1 MKNTA
6 NLSKSD
12 NITLSRKDLEKVKN
26 DMFNAGYAAGAQKLD
41 ITEEDLVEIN
51 LNLTFA
57 GNIIARVGGPK
68 ELVDWLYHVSRKCIA
83 IINKE
88 KE

>member
-6 NLSKSD
+6 KLSKSD

-41 ITEEDLVEIN
+41 ITEKDLVEIN
-51 LNLTFA
+51 LNLTLAAKTVEKA
-57 GNIIARVGGPK
+57 GGHKA
-68 ELVDWLYHVSRKCIA
+68 LVDWLYHVSRKCIA
-83 IINKE
+83 LINKE
-88 KE
+88 K